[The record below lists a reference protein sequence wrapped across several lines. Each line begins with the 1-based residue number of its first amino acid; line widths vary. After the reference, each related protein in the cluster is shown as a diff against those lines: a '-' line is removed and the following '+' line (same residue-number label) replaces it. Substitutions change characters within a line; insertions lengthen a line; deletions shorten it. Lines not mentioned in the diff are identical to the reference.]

1 MLLIFADFCFG
12 YWAGKKFCAKGQ
24 NLVQDKNKIDSKKIG
39 RTFSVR
45 PI

>member
-1 MLLIFADFCFG
+1 MLLFLPFFVSDIG
-12 YWAGKKFCAKGQ
+12 QEKKFCAKGQ